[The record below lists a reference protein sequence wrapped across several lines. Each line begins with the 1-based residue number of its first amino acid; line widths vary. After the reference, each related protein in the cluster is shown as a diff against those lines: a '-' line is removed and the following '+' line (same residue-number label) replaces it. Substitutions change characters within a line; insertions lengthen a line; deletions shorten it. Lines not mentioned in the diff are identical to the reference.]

1 MRKWFPIALI
11 ITALPLLI
19 SCEPLPPP
27 IEIADDL
34 IHTAIN
40 QLMQY
45 EGVVDTTIEQEGRD
59 VSLVIIADYETSE
72 EYAKHLGETLI
83 RLIKKSSK
91 DKIPLT
97 QIGPGIYN
105 YYVSVIDPNKERIIF
120 GAKVTTAWEIT
131 WVK

>member
-1 MRKWFPIALI
+1 MLI

-27 IEIADDL
+27 IEITDDV
-34 IHTAIN
+34 ISTAIS
-40 QLMQY
+40 QITQY

-59 VSLVIIADYETSE
+59 VSLVIVVDYETSE
-72 EYAKHLGETLI
+72 EYAKQLGNTLI
-83 RLIKKSSK
+83 RLIKKSSE

-120 GAKVTTAWEIT
+120 GAKVTTAWHIT